1 MGSKSLTS
9 SLLPFD
15 GSNKVGCPY
24 SVVEAIRVESGA
36 SSKLNFVFE
45 APLCVCSRGISCGY
59 RGLSVATIIAKWE
72 DICIKLR
79 GSSY

>member
-1 MGSKSLTS
+1 MNPRYLYLHSFPPPSEMGSKSLTS

-59 RGLSVATIIAKWE
+59 RVISV
-72 DICIKLR
+72 
-79 GSSY
+79 